1 MIMDLS
7 TIEEKQRF
15 SDRLCGEF
23 QRLALPVNS
32 PTEIARILNRK
43 LPQLSVTPQSV
54 RKWLFAE
61 AYPTQDK
68 IMMLSDWLGVSA
80 QWLRF
85 GEGEK
90 FTVNK
95 LAQLTA
101 SHQVP
106 ANLLL
111 LSAEYECLIPL
122 VDKLAKLSAKDLRV
136 VEGLVEILLN
146 EQKQLNS

>member
-1 MIMDLS
+1 MDLS

-15 SDRLCGEF
+15 SDLLCAEL

-54 RKWLFAE
+54 RKWLFHGI
-61 AYPTQDK
+61 YPSQDK

-122 VDKLAKLSAKDLRV
+122 VDKLARLSAKDLRV

-146 EQKQLNS
+146 EQKAG

>member
-1 MIMDLS
+1 MDLT

-15 SDRLCGEF
+15 SERLCGEF
-23 QRLALPVNS
+23 RRLALPINS

-68 IMMLSDWLGVSA
+68 IMMLADWLGVSA

-95 LAQLTA
+95 LAQLSTEY
-101 SHQVP
+101 QVP

-111 LSAEYECLIPL
+111 MSAEYAPLIPV
-122 VDKLAKLSAKDLRV
+122 VDKLSRLTAKELRV
-136 VEGLVEILLN
+136 VDGLIDLLLA
-146 EQKQLNS
+146 EQNQG

>member
-1 MIMDLS
+1 MDLT

-15 SDRLCGEF
+15 SERLCGEF
-23 QRLALPVNS
+23 RRLALPINS

-68 IMMLSDWLGVSA
+68 IIVLADWLGVSA

-95 LAQLTA
+95 LAQLSTEY
-101 SHQVP
+101 QVP

-111 LSAEYECLIPL
+111 MSAEYAPLIPV
-122 VDKLAKLSAKDLRV
+122 VDKLSRLTAKELRV
-136 VEGLVEILLN
+136 VDGLIDLLLA
-146 EQKQLNS
+146 EQNQG

>member
-1 MIMDLS
+1 MDLT

-15 SDRLCGEF
+15 SERICGEF
-23 QRLALPVNS
+23 RRLALPINS

-68 IMMLSDWLGVSA
+68 IMMLADWLGVSA

-95 LAQLTA
+95 LAQL
-101 SHQVP
+101 SGEYQVP

-111 LSAEYECLIPL
+111 MSAEYAPLIPV
-122 VDKLAKLSAKDLRV
+122 VDKLSRLSVKELRV
-136 VEGLVEILLN
+136 VDGLIDLLLA
-146 EQKQLNS
+146 EQNQG

>member
-1 MIMDLS
+1 MDLT

-15 SDRLCGEF
+15 SERLCGEF
-23 QRLALPVNS
+23 RRLALPINS

-61 AYPTQDK
+61 TYPTQDK
-68 IMMLSDWLGVSA
+68 IMMLADWLGVSA

-95 LAQLTA
+95 LAQL
-101 SHQVP
+101 SSEYQVP

-111 LSAEYECLIPL
+111 MSAEYAPLIPV
-122 VDKLAKLSAKDLRV
+122 VDKLSRLSAKELRV
-136 VEGLVEILLN
+136 VDGLIDLLLAGQN
-146 EQKQLNS
+146 QG

>member
-1 MIMDLS
+1 MNLT

-15 SDRLCGEF
+15 SERLCSEL
-23 QRLALPVNS
+23 RRMALPINS

-68 IMMLSDWLGVSA
+68 IMMIADWLGVSA

-101 SHQVP
+101 GHQVP

-111 LSAEYECLIPL
+111 LSAEYERLIPL

-136 VEGLVEILLN
+136 VEGLVEILLS
-146 EQKQLNS
+146 EQKAT

>member
-1 MIMDLS
+1 MN
-7 TIEEKQRF
+7 
-15 SDRLCGEF
+15 
-23 QRLALPVNS
+23 LPMNS

-43 LPQLSVTPQSV
+43 LPQLSVTPQTI
-54 RKWLFAE
+54 RKWLFHGI
-61 AYPTQDK
+61 YPSQDK
-68 IMMLSDWLGVSA
+68 IMMIADWLGVSA

-95 LAQLTA
+95 LAQLAA

-146 EQKQLNS
+146 EQNQLNS

>member
-1 MIMDLS
+1 MDLT

-15 SDRLCGEF
+15 SERLCGEF
-23 QRLALPVNS
+23 RRMALPINS

-68 IMMLSDWLGVSA
+68 IIVLADWLGVSA

-95 LAQLTA
+95 LAQLSTEY
-101 SHQVP
+101 QVP

-111 LSAEYECLIPL
+111 MSAEYAPLIPV
-122 VDKLAKLSAKDLRV
+122 VDKLSRLSAKELRV
-136 VEGLVEILLN
+136 VDGLIDLLLA
-146 EQKQLNS
+146 EQNQG

>member
-1 MIMDLS
+1 MDLT

-15 SDRLCGEF
+15 SERICGEF
-23 QRLALPVNS
+23 RRLALPINS

-68 IMMLSDWLGVSA
+68 IMMLADWLGVSA

-95 LAQLTA
+95 LAQL
-101 SHQVP
+101 SGEYQVP

-111 LSAEYECLIPL
+111 MSAEYAPLIPV
-122 VDKLAKLSAKDLRV
+122 VDKLSRLSVKELRV
-136 VEGLVEILLN
+136 VDGLIDLLLA
-146 EQKQLNS
+146 EQKKG

>member
-1 MIMDLS
+1 MDLT

-15 SDRLCGEF
+15 SERICGEF
-23 QRLALPVNS
+23 RRLALPINS

-68 IMMLSDWLGVSA
+68 IMMLADWLGVSA

-95 LAQLTA
+95 LAQL
-101 SHQVP
+101 SSEYQVP

-111 LSAEYECLIPL
+111 MSAEYAPLIPV
-122 VDKLAKLSAKDLRV
+122 VDKLSRLSAKELRV
-136 VEGLVEILLN
+136 VDGLIDLLLAGQN
-146 EQKQLNS
+146 QG

>member
-1 MIMDLS
+1 
-7 TIEEKQRF
+7 
-15 SDRLCGEF
+15 
-23 QRLALPVNS
+23 
-32 PTEIARILNRK
+32 
-43 LPQLSVTPQSV
+43 
-54 RKWLFAE
+54 
-61 AYPTQDK
+61 
-68 IMMLSDWLGVSA
+68 MMLSDWLGVSA

-101 SHQVP
+101 GHQVP

-136 VEGLVEILLN
+136 VEGLVEILLS
-146 EQKQLNS
+146 EQKTT

>member
-1 MIMDLS
+1 MDLT

-15 SDRLCGEF
+15 SERLCGEF
-23 QRLALPVNS
+23 KRLALPINS

-68 IMMLSDWLGVSA
+68 IMMLADWLGVSA

-95 LAQLTA
+95 LAQL
-101 SHQVP
+101 SSEYQVP

-111 LSAEYECLIPL
+111 MSAEYAPLIPV
-122 VDKLAKLSAKDLRV
+122 VDKLSRLSAKELRV
-136 VEGLVEILLN
+136 VDGLIDLLLAGQN
-146 EQKQLNS
+146 QG

>member
-1 MIMDLS
+1 MDLT

-15 SDRLCGEF
+15 SDRICGEF
-23 QRLALPVNS
+23 RRLALPINS

-68 IMMLSDWLGVSA
+68 IMMLADWLGVSA

-95 LAQLTA
+95 LAQL
-101 SHQVP
+101 SGEYQVP

-111 LSAEYECLIPL
+111 MSAEYAPLIPV
-122 VDKLAKLSAKDLRV
+122 VDKLSRLSVKELRV
-136 VEGLVEILLN
+136 VDGLIDLLLA
-146 EQKQLNS
+146 EQKKG